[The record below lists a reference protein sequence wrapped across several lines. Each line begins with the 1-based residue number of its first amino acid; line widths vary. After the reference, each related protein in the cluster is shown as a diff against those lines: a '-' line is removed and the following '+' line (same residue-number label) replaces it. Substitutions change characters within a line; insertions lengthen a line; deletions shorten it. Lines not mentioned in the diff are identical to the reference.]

1 VATAASNRLICG
13 APDPPPFKWF
23 DLSYVF
29 DIKED
34 CKANTVLPAGRCL
47 VSQGQNLVDANRQMG
62 VSEVIMVAPGEF

>member
-1 VATAASNRLICG
+1 VPRPHSSG
-13 APDPPPFKWF
+13 F

-34 CKANTVLPAGRCL
+34 CKANTDLPAGRCL